1 MRLLVVLVVAL
12 TLPGVSLAGAAEG
25 QFMGYRL
32 GDSYQRSGQTQ
43 ERITTSGNLAI
54 EAENAIKPADV
65 GDVTLVVT
73 PETLT
78 IGYINALTWFDTE
91 ADAREFGRKY
101 VELLRAKYPDW
112 AFGREVMDANVRVV
126 EVNLDKH
133 PLNLRM
139 QLTKGPRDGKTM
151 WRISMTLRWLPDTDE
166 EKAWRKKSYA
176 EQVAMQDKNRQLLL
190 DQADTRGL

>member
-1 MRLLVVLVVAL
+1 MRLWVVLVLAVV
-12 TLPGVSLAGAAEG
+12 LPDTGLAGAGEG

-32 GDSYQRSGQTQ
+32 GDSYQRSGQTR

-54 EAENAIKPADV
+54 EAENPIKPADI

-73 PETLT
+73 PETLQ
-78 IGYINALTWFDTE
+78 IGYINALTWFGSE

-133 PLNLRM
+133 PYNLQIR
-139 QLTKGPRDGKTM
+139 LTKGPRDGRTM
-151 WRISMTLRWLPDTDE
+151 WRISMTLRWLPETE
-166 EKAWRKKSYA
+166 EAKAWRSLSYA
-176 EQVAMQDKNRQLLL
+176 EQTAARDKNRQLLL
-190 DQADTRGL
+190 DQTDTRGL